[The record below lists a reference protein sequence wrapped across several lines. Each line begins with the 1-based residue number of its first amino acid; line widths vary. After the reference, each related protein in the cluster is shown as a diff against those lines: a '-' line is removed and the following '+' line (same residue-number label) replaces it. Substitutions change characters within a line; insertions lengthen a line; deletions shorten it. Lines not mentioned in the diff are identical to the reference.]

1 MVQGALVAFGH
12 MRIRVTPKEVFPG
25 IENASNRIQ
34 EFSIGVLADHLNT
47 GDGVVLYVP
56 NNDHS
61 ECSVFAVAEVVE
73 VDPIRDTCLLDVRR
87 FSNVINPSGNASWRW
102 RDNRYLCL
110 DKPKIEKYKLID
122 FFVRAFNDDSWR
134 KRPLEDES
142 QRYAKFDLSKRT
154 LLPTLGYVYLFKS
167 TDAYKIGMAKN
178 PVARKK
184 RIEGKKKI
192 DLQFIHEFSS
202 NDYERAEATLHLE
215 FAHCRRGKSEFF
227 DLTPDEVDRIQ
238 SISSMDF
245 PIP

>member
-1 MVQGALVAFGH
+1 MH
-12 MRIRVTPKEVFPG
+12 IRVTPEKVFPG
-25 IENASNRIQ
+25 IEVSPNGIH
-34 EFSIGVLADHLNT
+34 EFSIGVLADHLDIS
-47 GDGVVLYVP
+47 DGVVLYVP

-154 LLPTLGYVYLFKS
+154 LLPTRGYVYLFKFN
-167 TDAYKIGMAKN
+167 DCFKIGMSTTTSRRQKEIE
-178 PVARKK
+178 RKK
-184 RIEGKKKI
+184 KVE
-192 DLQFIHEFSS
+192 LELLHEISS
-202 NDYERAEATLHLE
+202 NDYQRAEATLHAE
-215 FAHCRRGKSEFF
+215 FAHCRRGKAELF
-227 DLTPDEVDRIQ
+227 DLTPEEVQLILAITQ
-238 SISSMDF
+238 MDF
-245 PIP
+245 PLP